1 MRFLVR
7 QLQMRSMSPMTKDS
21 SQADNN
27 SLMIG
32 WMDNHPQEIAL
43 KKKKKDTKR
52 TLRITSNFVFPCFES
67 MRPGPG
73 FGSAY

>member
-21 SQADNN
+21 VQADNN

-32 WMDNHPQEIAL
+32 WMDNQPQEIAL
-43 KKKKKDTKR
+43 KKMLKDT
-52 TLRITSNFVFPCFES
+52 
-67 MRPGPG
+67 
-73 FGSAY
+73 